1 MPENTPAPRVAIVNG
16 KTADEPEV
24 EAAIEQLLADGAPTD
39 VRITRTSGDARRFA
53 REAVDAGVGR
63 VIVFGG
69 DGTLN
74 QVVSGLAAPDAARPF
89 DGVLGVI
96 PTGTAN
102 DFATCAGIPAESP
115 SDAVKALADCRPETL
130 DLGRVS
136 GAEESIFLN
145 VVTAGFG
152 SEVSS
157 ETSDELKA
165 VLGRLSY
172 LVAGIASAG
181 EFEPREVTVLAPGF
195 ERRLAFYL
203 LAIGNARC
211 AGGGIPVCPDADPT
225 DGLFDI
231 TIIPVGKAGATAIE
245 VVKKGLEGAGDAGVR
260 FRTPWLEI
268 RGDDILQVNLD
279 GEPASGTEFRFEIMP
294 RAVKLLLPPDSP
306 FRATSS
312 SPTSARSGSAPRDG

>member
-1 MPENTPAPRVAIVNG
+1 MPDDTTPHRIAIVNG

-24 EAAIEQLLADGAPTD
+24 EEALELLLADDEPTE

-53 REAVDAGVGR
+53 REALDAAVDR

-74 QVVSGLAAPDAARPF
+74 QVVSGLVASDARRPF
-89 DGVLGVI
+89 EGVLGVV

-115 SDAVKALADCRPETL
+115 SDAVRALADFRPETL
-130 DLGRVS
+130 DLGSVS
-136 GAEESIFLN
+136 GTVDATFLN

-181 EFEPREVTVLAPGF
+181 EFEPREAMVVAPGF
-195 ERRLAFYL
+195 EQRLAFYL

-231 TIIPVGKAGATAIE
+231 TIIPVGTAGATAVEIL
-245 VVKKGLEGAGDAGVR
+245 KNGLEGAGDAGVR
-260 FRTPWLEI
+260 LRVPWLEL
-268 RGDDILQVNLD
+268 RGEDELQINLD
-279 GEPASGTEFRFEIMP
+279 GEAASGTQFRFEIMP
-294 RAVKLLLPPDSP
+294 RAVKFLLPPDSP
-306 FRATSS
+306 FRATAS
-312 SPTSARSGSAPRDG
+312 SPT

>member
-1 MPENTPAPRVAIVNG
+1 MPEDIRASRVAIVNG

-24 EAAIEQLLADGAPTD
+24 EAALELLLADDEPTD
-39 VRITRTSGDARRFA
+39 VRITRAPDDARRFA
-53 REAVDAGVGR
+53 REALDAAVGR
-63 VIVFGG
+63 IIVFGG

-74 QVVSGLAAPDAARPF
+74 QVVTGLSTSDAGRPF
-89 DGVLGVI
+89 AGVLGVV

-115 SDAVKALADCRPETL
+115 SEAVKALADYGPETL

-136 GAEESIFLN
+136 GADEAIFLN

-157 ETSDELKA
+157 ETSEELKA

-181 EFEPREVTVLAPGF
+181 EFEPREATVVAPGF
-195 ERRLAFYL
+195 ERRLAFFL

-225 DGLFDI
+225 DGLFDV
-231 TIIPVGKAGATAIE
+231 TIIPVGTAGATAVEI
-245 VVKKGLEGAGDAGVR
+245 VKKGLEGAGDAGVR
-260 FRTPWLEI
+260 LRVPWVEL
-268 RGDDILQVNLD
+268 RGDDALQINLD
-279 GEPASGTEFRFEIMP
+279 GEPASGTSFRFEIMP
-294 RAVKLLLPPDSP
+294 RAVQFLLPPDSP
-306 FRATSS
+306 FRATAS
-312 SPTSARSGSAPRDG
+312 SPTSARSE

>member
-1 MPENTPAPRVAIVNG
+1 MPDDTTGSRVAIVNG

-24 EAAIEQLLADGAPTD
+24 EAALELLLADEESTE
-39 VRITRTSGDARRFA
+39 VRITRKSGDARRFA
-53 REAVDAGVGR
+53 REAADAAVDR
-63 VIVFGG
+63 VIAFGG

-74 QVVSGLAAPDAARPF
+74 QVVSGLVASDAGQPF
-89 DGVLGVI
+89 DGVLAVV

-102 DFATCAGIPAESP
+102 DFATCAGIPTESP
-115 SDAVKALADCRPETL
+115 SDAVRALVDCRPETL

-136 GAEESIFLN
+136 GVEQATFLN

-165 VLGRLSY
+165 VLGRLAY
-172 LVAGIASAG
+172 LVSGIANAG
-181 EFEPREVTVLAPGF
+181 ELEPREATVSGPDF

-231 TIIPVGKAGATAIE
+231 TIIPVGTAGATAVEI
-245 VVKKGLEGAGDAGVR
+245 VKQGLEGAGDAGIR
-260 FRTPWLEI
+260 LRTPWLEI
-268 RGDDILQVNLD
+268 RADDELQINLD
-279 GEPASGTEFRFEIMP
+279 GEPASGTRFRFEVMP
-294 RAVKLLLPPDSP
+294 RAVKVLLPADSP
-306 FRATSS
+306 FRATAS
-312 SPTSARSGSAPRDG
+312 SPT

>member
-1 MPENTPAPRVAIVNG
+1 MPEDIRASRMAIVNG

-24 EAAIEQLLADGAPTD
+24 EAALELLLADDEPTD
-39 VRITRTSGDARRFA
+39 VRITRASDDARRFA
-53 REAVDAGVGR
+53 REALDAGVGR
-63 VIVFGG
+63 IVAFGG

-74 QVVSGLAAPDAARPF
+74 QVVTGLSASDAGRPF
-89 DGVLGVI
+89 AGVLGVV

-102 DFATCAGIPAESP
+102 DFASCAGIPAESP
-115 SDAVKALADCRPETL
+115 SEAVKALAHYRPETL

-136 GAEESIFLN
+136 GAEEAIFLN

-157 ETSDELKA
+157 ETPEELKA

-181 EFEPREVTVLAPGF
+181 EFEPREAEVVAPGF

-225 DGLFDI
+225 DGMFDV
-231 TIIPVGKAGATAIE
+231 TIIPVGTAGATAVEI
-245 VVKKGLEGAGDAGVR
+245 VKKGLAGAGDAGVR
-260 FRTPWLEI
+260 LRVPWVEL
-268 RGDDILQVNLD
+268 RGDVALQINLD
-279 GEPASGTEFRFEIMP
+279 GEPASGRSFRFEVVP
-294 RAVKLLLPPDSP
+294 RAVPFLLPPDSP
-306 FRATSS
+306 FRATAS
-312 SPTSARSGSAPRDG
+312 SPTSARSE